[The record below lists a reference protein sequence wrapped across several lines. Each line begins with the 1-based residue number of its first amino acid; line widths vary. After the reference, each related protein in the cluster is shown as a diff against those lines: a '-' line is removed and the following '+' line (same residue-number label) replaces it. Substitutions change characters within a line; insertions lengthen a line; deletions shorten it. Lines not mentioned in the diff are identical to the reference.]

1 MLALPAVLVVPWN
14 PDLGLGLAIGILPVA
29 GVVTTPRRRGRVV
42 SLMVATVCGLSLTLG
57 SLLAQNA
64 MLAMV
69 SLFGLGL
76 GAALLA
82 SRRRAGRLGV
92 QLAFPLVGVGLS
104 FAFPASVPVAG
115 LMILGGAYA
124 WAVSLLWPERP
135 MPARNAAP
143 LMTKRDALDYGIRLG
158 CAGAIAAGLGFW
170 FGLDHKGWVCAAALM
185 VMRPTT
191 DALVARGL
199 GRALSVFVGA
209 FLGALFMLGPPT
221 PIVMATTLGL
231 VLAAMSA
238 TQASRWYMTAAFT
251 TFVVFVLLLWNNPTD
266 APWRFLQRNLETLL
280 GIAVALVFG
289 VAVPLLLKRQ
299 RT

>member
-29 GVVTTPRRRGRVV
+29 AVVTTPRRRGRVV
-42 SLMVATVCGLSLTLG
+42 SLLVATVCGLSLTLG

-64 MLAMV
+64 VLAMV
-69 SLFGLGL
+69 RLFGLGL

-92 QLAFPLVGVGLS
+92 QLAFPLVGIGLS

-143 LMTKRDALDYGIRLG
+143 LMTKRDALDYGIR
-158 CAGAIAAGLGFW
+158 
-170 FGLDHKGWVCAAALM
+170 
-185 VMRPTT
+185 
-191 DALVARGL
+191 
-199 GRALSVFVGA
+199 
-209 FLGALFMLGPPT
+209 LGPPT